1 MRERGQC
8 NELIGRY
15 ANFSTIMA
23 SHAIP
28 MKSSSSSYVR
38 TGYESVL
45 ALRASD
51 KFVIHA
57 EQDGKI
63 TDITPQYVKGV
74 YKDGTQFK
82 YSIKKWAS
90 KEEAGATYTHKMIP
104 ALGKNKTF
112 KIGDTIVYDPIFFEK
127 DIFDPGKVVYKTSTN
142 MRIALLEDIQ
152 TFEDSCTL
160 SKRMSK
166 KTGIE
171 VTKVKSFVLNTSD
184 IIANLVNIGDKIDAN
199 DPLFTIVD
207 KYVAHSAKTLDKKTL
222 ELLKALKNNS
232 PKAKYKGVIDNIVI
246 MYNAEPDEISKSVQE
261 LIDISDKRLKVDK
274 GFIGKVDSTYS
285 VAGNKLMPGTME
297 IKVYI
302 ITKENSG
309 IGDKFIIGGQ
319 LKCTVS
325 EVTDYEIY
333 TADTNTE
340 IDMTFSMK
348 AINARVVNSV
358 FITGMAGKAL
368 EALANKAIEEYFG

>member
-1 MRERGQC
+1 
-8 NELIGRY
+8 
-15 ANFSTIMA
+15 MA

-45 ALRASD
+45 ALRASK

-63 TDITPQYVKGV
+63 TDVSPQYIKGV

-82 YSIKKWAS
+82 YSIKKWTS
-90 KEEAGATYTHKMIP
+90 KEEAGSTYTHKMIP

-112 KIGDTIVYDPIFFEK
+112 KTGDALVYDPIFFEK

-152 TFEDSCTL
+152 TFEDSCTI
-160 SKRMSK
+160 SKKMSK

-171 VTKVKSFVLNTSD
+171 ITKVKSFVLNTSD
-184 IIANLVNIGDKIDAN
+184 VIANLVKIGSKINAN

-207 KYVAHSAKTLDKKTL
+207 KYVARSAKTLDKETL

-232 PKAKYKGVIDNIVI
+232 PKAKYKGIIENVVI
-246 MYNAEPDEISKSVQE
+246 MYNAEPDEISKSAQE
-261 LIDISDKRLKVDK
+261 LIDASDIRLKANK

-285 VAGNKLMPGTME
+285 VAGSKLMPGTME
-297 IKVYI
+297 IKIYI

-309 IGDKFIIGGQ
+309 IGDKFIVGGQ

-325 EVTDYEIY
+325 EVADYEIY

-340 IDMTFSMK
+340 VDMTFSMK
-348 AINARVVNSV
+348 AINARIVNSA
-358 FITGMAGKAL
+358 FITGMAGRAL
-368 EALANKAIEEYFG
+368 EALENKVIREYFG